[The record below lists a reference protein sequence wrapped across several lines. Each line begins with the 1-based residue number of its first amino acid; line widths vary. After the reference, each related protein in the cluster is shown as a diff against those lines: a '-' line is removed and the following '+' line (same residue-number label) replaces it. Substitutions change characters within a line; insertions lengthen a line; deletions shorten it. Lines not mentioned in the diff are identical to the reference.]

1 MTMIWTARL
10 ENPSA
15 VSLPPPFPYRPAV
28 MPVITQKSAPWMAL
42 VTVTAV
48 ASLPLPS
55 FVNRPSTPLCRTF
68 WNGDNNAETSST
80 ICAWNLIS
88 KTRPFILLREI
99 YIARKNGRVV
109 GIPSPIWIS
118 SKKIKRKP
126 SRNYSPSPNNIS
138 NALWQGLPA
147 LRIDCAI
154 GLDHGHRH
162 HHHCDMA
169 TTTAVVIAL
178 AVVQAVLPTKT
189 TGAKPFCK
197 PTKNA
202 AKSNAAT

>member
-1 MTMIWTARL
+1 MIWTARL

-15 VSLPPPFPYRPAV
+15 VSLPPPFPCQPAV

-154 GLDHGHRH
+154 GPGQGHRH
-162 HHHCDMA
+162 RHCDMA
-169 TTTAVVIAL
+169 ITAAVVIAL
-178 AVVQAVLPTKT
+178 AVLLRAVLLLIKT
-189 TGAKPFCK
+189 TGAKPFYK